1 MANYIICGIDAHEES
16 LFCWIAIDKETPK
29 VMKYANTMDGRDS
42 LFWELKDLSNANGD
56 AKVAVAYEAS
66 PLGYVLYDDCV
77 DEGFECYILAPT
89 KIPKAAKDRKNK
101 HDKKDAR
108 KIFEILRGH
117 LLAGNE
123 LPEIWIPDDETRDDR
138 ETVRSRLDVGNKQT
152 RVKTQIQML
161 LKRKRMQKPEEICT
175 TWTKEYRKW
184 LMGLELERGARNCL
198 RTLVR
203 QLERLEEEIKILD
216 REIYELSQTDRYKE
230 PAEALMSLGGVGLL
244 TALVYLTEM
253 GDLRRFNNRKEIG
266 SFLGLV
272 PSIAE
277 SGETDDRKG
286 HITHEGPARVRK
298 VLCQATWYRVRMEE
312 GEKRVYERIA
322 VKNPKHKK
330 IAVVACMRRLGILM
344 WHIGLEAQRR
354 TGCFCDEE
362 VMERAAVQ

>member
-16 LFCWIAIDKETPK
+16 LYCWIGIDKETLK
-29 VMKYANTMDGRDS
+29 SKQYANTTDGRDM
-42 LFWELKDLSNANGD
+42 LFCELQGLSREHGE
-56 AKVAVAYEAS
+56 AKVVVAYEAS
-66 PLGYVLYDDCV
+66 PLGYVIYDYCV
-77 DEGFECYILAPT
+77 DEGFGCYILAPT

-108 KIFEILRGH
+108 KIFEMLRGH

-138 ETVRSRLDVGNKQT
+138 ETVRSRLDVGNKLT

-161 LKRKRMQKPEEICT
+161 LKRNRIQKPEEIRT
-175 TWTKEYRKW
+175 TWTEAYRKW
-184 LMGLELERGARNCL
+184 HTGLELERGSQNCL
-198 RTLVR
+198 QTLVR
-203 QLERLEEEIKILD
+203 QLESLEQEIKILD
-216 REIYELSQTDRYKE
+216 KEIYEFSQKERYKE
-230 PAEALMSLGGVGLL
+230 PAEALTELGGVGLL
-244 TALVYLTEM
+244 TALVYLTEI
-253 GDLRRFNNRKEIG
+253 GDLSRFNNRKEIG

-272 PSIAE
+272 PSSNE

-286 HITHEGPARVRK
+286 YITHEGPARVRK
-298 VLCQATWYRVRMEE
+298 VLCQATWSRVRVEE

-322 VKNPKHKK
+322 AKNPKHKK

-354 TGCFCDEE
+354 AGCFCAEGVEDT
-362 VMERAAVQ
+362 AAVE